1 MWGGRDKRSS
11 QQTKIMQLSET
22 IAVYQIG
29 HKNRTIL
36 KGYSSFIWRHGK
48 VIYLRIND
56 DQTVQ
61 YFFWRKTTVIIVKY
75 SWH

>member
-1 MWGGRDKRSS
+1 
-11 QQTKIMQLSET
+11 
-22 IAVYQIG
+22 
-29 HKNRTIL
+29 
-36 KGYSSFIWRHGK
+36 

-61 YFFWRKTTVIIVKY
+61 YFFWRKITVIIVKY